1 MSSCYDD
8 GMFPMG
14 PSQSNN
20 EQKLSTIDVTDCS
33 PSKFDDSDVSSKRRK
48 VVETDEYN
56 TVFTKKLINETD
68 LNSTLNSSS
77 LPSSSSPINEENN
90 LDYTGGLLSDY
101 DETKDI
107 INVSTKPSDSSF
119 GFQNTFEILE
129 KQMIESKQL
138 RLSRT
143 QLECFLDSEKSEYL
157 NIPLRPEVL
166 RCISEEGSNFDEDEA
181 KYDKPDLFE
190 LELEASKRIYEM
202 FSTKNSNLN
211 DKSCDD
217 LKSPLNELLYGIV
230 PKFNAE
236 EETTFPTKLTETT
249 TVRDGEY
256 PEYLY
261 HIAKGKDGRLYL
273 RVVRSMLV
281 DKGNFSFLLIYGVFW
296 FGYNCHFYAPICCY
310 SIIRNDIIWQSVAFG
325 KCLKSV
331 FC

>member
-1 MSSCYDD
+1 MTSCYDD

-14 PSQSNN
+14 TSSKSNN
-20 EQKLSTIDVTDCS
+20 ETKLSTIDVTDCS

-48 VVETDEYN
+48 LVETDEYN
-56 TVFTKKLINETD
+56 TVFTKKLISEPD
-68 LNSTLNSSS
+68 LNSTLDIENSSS
-77 LPSSSSPINEENN
+77 YIINKEDN

-101 DETKDI
+101 DET
-107 INVSTKPSDSSF
+107 INITKKPSDSSF

-138 RLSRT
+138 RLSRN
-143 QLECFLDSEKSEYL
+143 QLESFIDSQKSEFL
-157 NIPLRPEVL
+157 NIPLRPEHL
-166 RCISEEGSNFDEDEA
+166 RCISEEGSNFDEDEE

-211 DKSCDD
+211 DNSCDD

-230 PKFNAE
+230 PKLNAE
-236 EETTFPTKLTETT
+236 ENLTFPTNLTETT

-281 DKGNFSFLLIYGVFW
+281 DKGKIFLFNLWVFW
-296 FGYNCHFYAPICCY
+296 IYEETITHFMLQFVGFY
-310 SIIRNDIIWQSVAFG
+310 Q
-325 KCLKSV
+325 K
-331 FC
+331 

>member
-1 MSSCYDD
+1 MSSCFDD

-14 PSQSNN
+14 KSQSNS
-20 EQKLSTIDVTDCS
+20 ETKLSTIDVTDCS
-33 PSKFDDSDVSSKRRK
+33 PTTFDDSH
-48 VVETDEYN
+48 TDEYN
-56 TVFTKKLINETD
+56 TVFTKKLINEID
-68 LNSTLNSSS
+68 LNSTLELNNPS
-77 LPSSSSPINEENN
+77 LPSTSLTNN
-90 LDYTGGLLSDY
+90 GGLLSDY
-101 DETKDI
+101 DEDI
-107 INVSTKPSDSSF
+107 INIISDKPSDSSF

-138 RLSRT
+138 RLSRN
-143 QLECFLDSEKSEYL
+143 QLECFLDSQKSIEHPDGYL
-157 NIPLRPEVL
+157 NIPLRPEHL

-181 KYDKPDLFE
+181 IHDKPDLFE

-230 PKFNAE
+230 PKSKDDENFD
-236 EETTFPTKLTETT
+236 TSFSHKLSETT
-249 TVRDGEY
+249 TARDGEY

-281 DKGNFSFLLIYGVFW
+281 DKGKFLLF
-296 FGYNCHFYAPICCY
+296 F
-310 SIIRNDIIWQSVAFG
+310 
-325 KCLKSV
+325 
-331 FC
+331 